1 MSGDA
6 QLPSNKV
13 RLYVCLLNEGATCAR
28 PTTGVFVARDVVRV
42 DATENYDPEDEEWE
56 FPPGSEVRLVAE
68 MWSDGQILVARS
80 RADASPEP

>member
-1 MSGDA
+1 M
-6 QLPSNKV
+6 
-13 RLYVCLLNEGATCAR
+13 
-28 PTTGVFVARDVVRV
+28 RV

-68 MWSDGQILVARS
+68 MWSDGQILVARA